1 MKKFRKNLTILLFG
15 CISAS
20 YAQNADLDRFNV
32 NYKYVNLPTNPIKD
46 PALRHFSITTN
57 VDNYDKPNF
66 LENINLNGFK
76 KRDEGQEAT
85 VTVDVRVERLKVDK
99 VDVQTEKVEKK
110 DDKGNVIE
118 TTYKYYPFMDYVTS
132 GLATFTNKEGESFKY
147 RLGTSRRHT
156 GDYYSS
162 YSAAQ
167 NYIKNNFEILS
178 QKFQSSF
185 IASIP
190 EEVSRFGNRK
200 YGYPEY
206 RDNVLFW
213 VIGSKK
219 NSEFQ
224 DCQIIMTK
232 IKDIVTQLNPNEP
245 IKEEFKNELKQ
256 IEQHFLDV
264 LPKYTD
270 SKKAHRKMRYYSYYN
285 LGRLYLIFDMPQ
297 KAIEMAQKLI
307 ENDYDKSD
315 GTKIKEEAEDLIKR
329 MEINQI
335 FTKHFTVEVVAE

>member
-1 MKKFRKNLTILLFG
+1 MDIQ
-15 CISAS
+15 S
-20 YAQNADLDRFNV
+20 
-32 NYKYVNLPTNPIKD
+32 
-46 PALRHFSITTN
+46 
-57 VDNYDKPNF
+57 
-66 LENINLNGFK
+66 
-76 KRDEGQEAT
+76 
-85 VTVDVRVERLKVDK
+85 
-99 VDVQTEKVEKK
+99 
-110 DDKGNVIE
+110 IE
-118 TTYKYYPFMDYVTS
+118 TT
-132 GLATFTNKEGESFKY
+132 SF
-147 RLGTSRRHT
+147 
-156 GDYYSS
+156 
-162 YSAAQ
+162 
-167 NYIKNNFEILS
+167 
-178 QKFQSSF
+178 
-185 IASIP
+185 
-190 EEVSRFGNRK
+190 
-200 YGYPEY
+200 
-206 RDNVLFW
+206 FW

-232 IKDIVTQLNPNEP
+232 IKDIVTQLNPNVP
-245 IKEEFKNELKQ
+245 IIEEFKNELKQ